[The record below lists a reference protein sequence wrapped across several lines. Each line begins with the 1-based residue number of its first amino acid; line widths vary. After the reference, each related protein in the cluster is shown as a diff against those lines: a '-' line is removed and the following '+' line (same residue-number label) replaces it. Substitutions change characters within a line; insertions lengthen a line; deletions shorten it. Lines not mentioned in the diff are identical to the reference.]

1 MGGNC
6 QSFLLDRIQTDP
18 DNLPAW
24 KPPLPGQ
31 GYYLFVTIY
40 LRVSCAVDDDFMK
53 MIICFLYNPDLPSLH
68 NPSICQCFLNHTLS
82 GLLLLGKTCCLCL
95 LALISFGQLS
105 CGILRTIFG
114 TIAFTSCACYPPIWV
129 TILYR
134 FTQPLLM
141 ECFMPN
147 QLIQLALARNRS
159 VGEACY

>member
-95 LALISFGQLS
+95 LAFISILQLPTFVG
-105 CGILRTIFG
+105 GIV
-114 TIAFTSCACYPPIWV
+114 FTAC
-129 TILYR
+129 
-134 FTQPLLM
+134 PLL
-141 ECFMPN
+141 
-147 QLIQLALARNRS
+147 LIQYSSQQSYSSDWRK
-159 VGEACY
+159 